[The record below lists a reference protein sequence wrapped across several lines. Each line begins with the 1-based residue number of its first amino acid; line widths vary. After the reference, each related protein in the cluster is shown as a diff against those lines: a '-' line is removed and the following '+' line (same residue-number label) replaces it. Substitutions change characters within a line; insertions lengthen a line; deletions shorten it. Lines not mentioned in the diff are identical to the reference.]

1 MQYLIFLSNVKNV
14 VEGRLLL
21 TTAVIQTLIPMDFSP
36 EIVHPNILKMIFV
49 RCKQVEDSPQ
59 INQVN
64 NKQSLGP
71 LWLKMKE
78 TLKDTM

>member
-49 RCKQVEDSPQ
+49 R
-59 INQVN
+59 
-64 NKQSLGP
+64 L
-71 LWLKMKE
+71 
-78 TLKDTM
+78 